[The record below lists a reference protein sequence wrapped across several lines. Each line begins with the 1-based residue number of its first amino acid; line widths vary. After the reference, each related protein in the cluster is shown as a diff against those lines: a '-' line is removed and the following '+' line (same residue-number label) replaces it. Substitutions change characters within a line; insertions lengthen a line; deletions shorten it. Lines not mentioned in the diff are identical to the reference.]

1 MQMNF
6 SCQSLTTRVLKRR
19 LYPLATASGSVS
31 RDLTR
36 RNRKNLVS
44 IDRVLYS
51 GASLA
56 ILIKDDRFVDS
67 KPAPQ
72 NIQDGFLN
80 LARREKIT
88 VTIYLVNGAKLLGR
102 IKSFD
107 KFSLILETGAQ
118 DQLIFKHAIS
128 TISQSAR
135 RSTGELRIQHSSSVS
150 ESATEQTEE
159 VPSA

>member
-1 MQMNF
+1 M
-6 SCQSLTTRVLKRR
+6 
-19 LYPLATASGSVS
+19 
-31 RDLTR
+31 
-36 RNRKNLVS
+36 
-44 IDRVLYS
+44 
-51 GASLA
+51 
-56 ILIKDDRFVDS
+56 DS

-118 DQLIFKHAIS
+118 EQLIFKHAIS
-128 TISQSAR
+128 TISQSR
-135 RSTGELRIQHSSSVS
+135 RSTGELRQSTVAADS
-150 ESATEQTEE
+150 TPEQTVEA
-159 VPSA
+159 STT